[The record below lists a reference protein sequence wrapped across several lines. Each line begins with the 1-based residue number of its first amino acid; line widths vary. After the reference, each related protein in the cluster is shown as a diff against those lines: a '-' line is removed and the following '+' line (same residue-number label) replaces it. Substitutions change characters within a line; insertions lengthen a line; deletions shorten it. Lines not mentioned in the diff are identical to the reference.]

1 MKHTSKFDVIVVGG
15 GHAGIEAA
23 VMSSRLGA
31 KTAIVT
37 FDKRDIGTLSCNPAM
52 GGLGKGHLIKEIDAM
67 GGVIGKA
74 SDLSGIQFRVLNKT
88 RGEAVQGPRAQIDRE
103 KYKENLKILLA
114 KEEIK
119 YLYDEVSDIILDES
133 KNKKIIGL
141 QLKSLGK
148 VLCNSAII
156 TTGTFLR
163 GLIHQGCKSWSAG
176 RIDCKPST
184 RIWRISLKNIILNFY
199 DSKLAHPLGYLW
211 NQLIL
216 QNVRRKKETP
226 NLSPFLF

>member
-1 MKHTSKFDVIVVGG
+1 ML
-15 GHAGIEAA
+15 ALEAA

-133 KNKKIIGL
+133 KNKKIIVFAIEI
-141 QLKSLGK
+141 LGK
-148 VLCNSAII
+148 VSCNSAIV

-176 RIDCKPST
+176 RIDCKPS
-184 RIWRISLKNIILNFY
+184 KN
-199 DSKLAHPLGYLW
+199 LAYF
-211 NQLIL
+211 
-216 QNVRRKKETP
+216 RKT
-226 NLSPFLF
+226 

>member
-119 YLYDEVSDIILDES
+119 YLYDEVLDLS
-133 KNKKIIGL
+133 
-141 QLKSLGK
+141 
-148 VLCNSAII
+148 
-156 TTGTFLR
+156 
-163 GLIHQGCKSWSAG
+163 LIHNSE
-176 RIDCKPST
+176 PT
-184 RIWRISLKNIILNFY
+184 RLATIS
-199 DSKLAHPLGYLW
+199 
-211 NQLIL
+211 
-216 QNVRRKKETP
+216 
-226 NLSPFLF
+226 